1 MVYLD
6 HASTTPMLPEAI
18 DALTAA
24 LAVVGN
30 PSSIHSAG
38 QQAKRLLEESRERV
52 AATLGADGIEIVFT
66 GNGTEAVNL
75 AIKGLWWQRRTST
88 ATEGAPTARRRILM
102 PAGEHHATIDTVEW
116 LVAHEGAEVVELPLD
131 EVGRLRLDVLA
142 DELERDAASV
152 ALVTMLWANNEVGTI
167 EPVEEVA
174 RLTAR
179 AGVPLHVD
187 AIAAYGQLPID
198 FHGIRR
204 ATDAPRGAGLVA
216 LSVSAHKIG
225 GPAGIGALVLDRSAA
240 VEPLIHGGGQQRK
253 VRSGTQDVAAAAS
266 FAAAAEIVA
275 ARLDADTAR
284 MAALRDRLIAGVAD
298 AVPEARLSGDAGP
311 GASVRLPGNAHFSFP
326 GCEGDSLLFLLD
338 AAGVAVSTG
347 SACQAGVPEPSH
359 VLMAMGRSEADA
371 RGALRITIGHASTD
385 ADVDAFLAA
394 LPAAHAQAARAG
406 LAARATSFDR

>member
-6 HASTTPMLPEAI
+6 HAATTPMLPESIEAM
-18 DALTAA
+18 TAA

-38 QQAKRLLEESRERV
+38 QGAKRLLEESRERV
-52 AATLGADGIEIVFT
+52 AATLGVDGIEVVFT

-75 AIKGLWWQRRTST
+75 AIKGLWWQRREDAS
-88 ATEGAPTARRRILM
+88 AGAPRRRILV
-102 PAGEHHATIDTVEW
+102 PAGEHHATVDTVDW
-116 LVAHEGAEVVELPLD
+116 LAAHEGAEIAELPLD
-131 EVGRLRLDVLA
+131 EVGRVRLDVLEA
-142 DELERDAASV
+142 ELADAASV
-152 ALVTMLWANNEVGTI
+152 ALVTMLWANNEVGTVQ
-167 EPVEEVA
+167 PVEEVA

-187 AIAAYGQLPID
+187 AIAAYGQVPID
-198 FHGIRR
+198 VRGLRR

-253 VRSGTQDVAAAAS
+253 VRSGTQDVAAAAA
-266 FAAAAEIVA
+266 FAAAADAVA
-275 ARLDADTAR
+275 ARLVADAAR
-284 MAALRDRLIAGVAD
+284 MSALRDRLIAGVVA
-298 AVPEARLSGDAGP
+298 AVPSARLSGDLGP
-311 GASVRLPGNAHFSFP
+311 GASRRLPGNAHFSFP

-359 VLMAMGRSEADA
+359 VLMAMGRTEADA
-371 RGALRITIGHASTD
+371 RGALRITLGHTSTD

-394 LPAAHAQAARAG
+394 LPAAHAQAAKAG
-406 LAARATSFDR
+406 LAGRSTSFDR